1 MGKKIKW
8 IVGAD
13 LSCTCPK
20 CGYKADRKMMVC
32 KNCPNCGE
40 LLIEDSELVKPPKVN
55 SARFGGQK
63 SATL

>member
-13 LSCTCPK
+13 LSCICPK
-20 CGYKADRKMMVC
+20 CEYQVSRKMLVY

-40 LLIEDSELVKPPKVN
+40 LLIEDSELVKPPKAI
-55 SARFGGQK
+55 SAKFGGQE